1 MGVFSLTAVRS
12 SKPIL
17 QFKMN
22 SLARSTFMARRLL
35 STTAVQSERQVHPVF
50 KKLKATQQMYQA
62 DNGLVIYLR
71 AGARDKALFYF
82 TTGLLFTVCGLSASS
97 WYEMAMKGR

>member
-1 MGVFSLTAVRS
+1 MGSLFFDS
-12 SKPIL
+12 SKDQAHQIL

-50 KKLKATQQMYQA
+50 QKLKSTQQMYQK
-62 DNGLVIYLR
+62 DNGLVIHLR

-82 TTGLLFTVCGLSASS
+82 TTGLLFTVLVYPQVPG
-97 WYEMAMKGR
+97 MKWP